1 MKLYA
6 VMFAAAQAL
15 RASRRL
21 CSPRRA
27 VTLGRQRVGA
37 SDEERRVRE
46 AQAPLIAEQWE
57 YGEEPFDEAQMAK
70 VPTVSYELPDGT
82 TVEMGADRYKLPE
95 CHFDPALYQTFAG
108 APPMPVL
115 KPWAAP
121 KEAAGEDTHMG
132 TVKVCVCEN
141 ACQPGSLCRACLLYT
156 SPSPRD

>member
-57 YGEEPFDEAQMAK
+57 YGEEPFDDQTGEDDVGFALVSASASAAQ
-70 VPTVSYELPDGT
+70 V
-82 TVEMGADRYKLPE
+82 
-95 CHFDPALYQTFAG
+95 
-108 APPMPVL
+108 
-115 KPWAAP
+115 
-121 KEAAGEDTHMG
+121 AAGVRALAPYVSPERKAAF
-132 TVKVCVCEN
+132 VKVAGQRTAHLRVAFERPSNPAN
-141 ACQPGSLCRACLLYT
+141 AWACLRTIDAFGVQDVDVVKDL
-156 SPSPRD
+156 SLIHI